1 MASGLHGGVSDDF
14 AVARGRHPRCRA
26 PARLAVDDLLVI
38 APYAMLLSAL
48 SASAWGQAVTL
59 ADLDG
64 AFVELNLKSQV
75 EGRRNGKAFTSQSE
89 AVWKIVLG
97 PGNTGFS
104 SATTITHGDKGVRV
118 SDPRRGSFTLGRP
131 GSITSF
137 GGGYYLWTFE
147 NGTLT
152 FLRWRPKDP
161 HFFHPQCRG
170 PSLHRAI
177 VLCPRSRNRER

>member
-1 MASGLHGGVSDDF
+1 MRL
-14 AVARGRHPRCRA
+14 VATF
-26 PARLAVDDLLVI
+26 V
-38 APYAMLLSAL
+38 YAMLLSAL

-89 AVWKIVLG
+89 AVWKLVLG
-97 PGNTGFS
+97 PGTTGFS

-152 FLRWRPKDP
+152 FLRTYKAGGQKT
-161 HFFHPQCRG
+161 HISFT
-170 PSLHRAI
+170 
-177 VLCPRSRNRER
+177 RSAEGLVA